1 MEENEISHL
10 VKKIAEGNSKAFKLF
25 FDKLYPRMY
34 RLAFYYVRSD
44 VLSEELVS
52 DIFLKLWNMRQQL
65 PEIQKLDFYL
75 YQSVKNQSFSYLKK
89 EARLPIADLTTL
101 KSQRIEYNEPESILI
116 ARELAVKIEEAIADL
131 PDKCEM
137 IFRLVREEGMSY
149 KEVSALLEISPKTV
163 ENQMSIA
170 IRKLKAT
177 LDTYHDSKSDSSHIS
192 LGYLLILMDF
202 ISN

>member
-1 MEENEISHL
+1 MEENEISQL
-10 VKKIAEGNSKAFKLF
+10 VKKIAEGNSKAFKQF
-25 FDKLYPRMY
+25 FDKLYPRLY

-52 DIFLKLWNMRQQL
+52 DIFMKLWINRQKL

-75 YQSVKNQSFSYLKK
+75 YQSVKNQSFTYLKK
-89 EARLPIADLTTL
+89 ESRLPIADLTTL

-116 ARELAVKIEEAIADL
+116 ARELAVKIEESIADL

-149 KEVSALLEISPKTV
+149 KDVSDLLEISPKTV
-163 ENQMSIA
+163 ENQMGIA
-170 IRKLKAT
+170 IKKLKAT
-177 LDTYHDSKSDSSHIS
+177 LDTYQNSKSDSSHIS
-192 LGYLLILMDF
+192 LGYLLILIDI

>member
-10 VKKIAEGNSKAFKLF
+10 VKKIAQGDSKAFKLF
-25 FDKLYPRMY
+25 FDKLYPQMY

-52 DIFLKLWNMRQQL
+52 DIFMKLWNNRQKL

-75 YQSVKNQSFSYLKK
+75 YQSVKNQSFTYLKK
-89 EARLPIADLTTL
+89 EAQLPIADLTML

-116 ARELAVKIEEAIADL
+116 ARELAVKIEEAISDL

-149 KEVSALLEISPKTV
+149 KEVAALLEISPKTV
-163 ENQMSIA
+163 ENQMGIA

-177 LDTYHDSKSDSSHIS
+177 LITYQHSKSDSSHIS
-192 LGYLLILMDF
+192 LGYLLILMD
-202 ISN
+202 IIAN